1 VVAWA
6 QSCPLSYE
14 GVFLEIRELHD
25 RKEVLNEATEEVEQ
39 FAGDQILFMR
49 KQLSEEGKLKTDEDG
64 TMWIKVE
71 EEQGVKE
78 IVADAEKRETKNEEN
93 YYSVI
98 VVNTLLDLGILFK
111 FDYFLKKFSNNLL
124 LTIEFEKFLKI
135 HFVRAEFYF

>member
-1 VVAWA
+1 MVAWA